1 MEHLAIQI
9 LWVTIRLFVTC
20 VTPIYL
26 EDEFTFLFLVLL
38 NEMRMLGKP
47 KLLPFYCINQGNTE
61 VGSVWKWSQEVFY
74 KKVVLEHFAIFT
86 KKASLLQ
93 SLTNKVAGF

>member
-47 KLLPFYCINQGNTE
+47 NVLSFFFWYQSRESRSGVSLE
-61 VGSVWKWSQEVFY
+61 VVKGGV
-74 KKVVLEHFAIFT
+74 
-86 KKASLLQ
+86 
-93 SLTNKVAGF
+93 